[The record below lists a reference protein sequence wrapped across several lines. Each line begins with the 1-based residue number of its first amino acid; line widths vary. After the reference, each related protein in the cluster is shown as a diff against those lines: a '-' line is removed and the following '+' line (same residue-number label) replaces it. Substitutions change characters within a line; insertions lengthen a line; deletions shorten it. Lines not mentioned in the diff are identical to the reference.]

1 LIWFYI
7 VVFYSPTTKVGVLVR
22 QRVPVSGFSAG
33 RESSPRFPRLFS
45 SCAPISRRARKFPR
59 GFPAVPPWF
68 PPPIPA
74 CRKEREERE
83 REREREEREE
93 REERRDKRQETRE
106 KREGTRERERDRLEK
121 KEGRRE

>member
-7 VVFYSPTTKVGVLVR
+7 VVFYSPTTKVGVLVM

-68 PPPIPA
+68 PPPIPS

-83 REREREEREE
+83 RERREKRERG
-93 REERRDKRQETRE
+93 DKRQETRD
-106 KREGTRERERDRLEK
+106 KREEREREID
-121 KEGRRE
+121 